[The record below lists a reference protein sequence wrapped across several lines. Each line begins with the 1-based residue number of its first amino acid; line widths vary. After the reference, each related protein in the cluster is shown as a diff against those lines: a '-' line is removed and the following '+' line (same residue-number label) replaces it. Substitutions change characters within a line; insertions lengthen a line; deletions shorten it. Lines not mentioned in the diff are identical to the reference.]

1 MYLWFK
7 NMFLFSVDFY
17 FLNQGIIPDEDMR
30 DEHSDSF
37 SSIFLFRVLNNMN
50 ANKSLM
56 AQNLPYKGFNKR
68 ISVLSVMRTACW
80 KLMPSYKQ
88 SFPEDINFPSQFP
101 CDFRKSVSVL
111 HFGSL
116 TLCLYSGLLASFF
129 LLS

>member
-1 MYLWFK
+1 
-7 NMFLFSVDFY
+7 MFLFSVDFY

-68 ISVLSVMRTACW
+68 ISVLSVMRTAC
-80 KLMPSYKQ
+80 
-88 SFPEDINFPSQFP
+88 
-101 CDFRKSVSVL
+101 
-111 HFGSL
+111 
-116 TLCLYSGLLASFF
+116 
-129 LLS
+129 